1 MTLKEICI
9 VGTPHIRLDQGSN
22 TFKQSYE
29 KYIEESS
36 IIIEKI
42 AQFSPDLITIE
53 WDTRESL
60 RLKKEFKQIINQQLP
75 HLLNEHHFIAMP
87 LAHRLGLSE
96 VLPIDFNQMQTRK
109 IRASFADEY
118 LENADE
124 KLYQYMNNAK
134 NKHQLSKNQ
143 PTTLYEKLTEHKE
156 GPIPLEQVF
165 AIRSLA
171 DSPGIAFALEWSER
185 NHIMATN
192 IIKAALNHERTIVF
206 TGMSHVR
213 FLEFII
219 ESTGLFKVI
228 PSQDIL
234 K

>member
-1 MTLKEICI
+1 MANIKTMTVTVDFYKQFEELSNK
-9 VGTPHIRLDQGSN
+9 LD
-22 TFKQSYE
+22 
-29 KYIEESS
+29 
-36 IIIEKI
+36 
-42 AQFSPDLITIE
+42 DLIKENKNINTTHKNEIKKLKQ
-53 WDTRESL
+53 D
-60 RLKKEFKQIINQQLP
+60 LKKEFKQIIDQQLP
-75 HLLNEHHFIAMP
+75 NLLNEHHFIAMP

-134 NKHQLSKNQ
+134 NEHQLSKNQ

-192 IIKAALNHERTIVF
+192 IIKAALNHEE
-206 TGMSHVR
+206 
-213 FLEFII
+213 L
-219 ESTGLFKVI
+219 
-228 PSQDIL
+228 
-234 K
+234 